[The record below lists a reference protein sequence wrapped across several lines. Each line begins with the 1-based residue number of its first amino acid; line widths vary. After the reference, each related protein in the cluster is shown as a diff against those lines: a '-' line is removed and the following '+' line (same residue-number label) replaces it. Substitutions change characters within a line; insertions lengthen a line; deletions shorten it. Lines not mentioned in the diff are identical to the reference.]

1 MRIERLSLDFFGLF
15 TDKALDF
22 GKAGQVSDGQVSDF
36 HLIYGSNESGKTTT
50 MEGYLRLLYGFP
62 HREPYGFQHQ
72 RQNLRVSGLLDIG
85 GETRLFTRLP
95 SRNGNLRG
103 DADTILPETAIASHL
118 GGLSLEDYRSLLC
131 LDDDTIEKGGEDI
144 ANARGDI
151 GRLLFSAAA
160 GVADLNAVLEQT
172 RAEASGIYKKRAS
185 TTRVAELKREL
196 GDVESAIRDMDV
208 SVHAWRK
215 LKDAL
220 QAARDEEANARA
232 ARDELRAEQ
241 ARVAAL
247 RRALPNL
254 GELDRLLDEIADYA
268 EYPDR
273 LDINPEE
280 LVTMMNERGQA
291 DGELRR
297 LKDSLD
303 KTEKTRAALVLDEE
317 RLALAERLDE
327 LDELRS
333 RMQTAVLDLPRRERA
348 HQEALADITR
358 IARELG
364 APQDCDVTKLVTSQ
378 AEIATLEDL
387 RDKMRDAAGARVTG
401 KQEISRLE
409 ARIAEAR
416 KAQQEL
422 RDAPPSRTGLMD
434 LLARFDAD
442 ALAPAVA
449 TATQAIASADAAL
462 HEAIDALAVGAC
474 DFTAL
479 PDCPVD
485 TSTAADLAERHA
497 DLTDKIARADD
508 RLEQLGEDIA
518 AMTAKITRL
527 ADSAG
532 VASDEEVQDARA
544 RRDELWQIHRDVLT
558 AESADCFV
566 PAMKQVDDIDAARLA
581 HAAELGELR
590 KIGQDLAEA
599 KARATKT
606 REQHDR
612 LAEQVKEI
620 ELQTEGFTT
629 NFDLPTLSPSAFSEW
644 VELHAKAK
652 AERRRRDMLAVQHRE
667 TLQQAERLRQELAP
681 LVALETPTFD
691 ATLSA
696 ARRLAESE
704 RAYLD
709 DVRAASDKTTSLN
722 DELDRRQREQIE
734 LDDLAEQA
742 TETWRAKV
750 QDLFGEILSPE
761 TLAASLGQLRD
772 LREHDAKRQQAERQV
787 STMQDD
793 QRQFSEAVAALGVRF
808 GIGECDP
815 LEMFRRL
822 QEVAEQAKADKSR
835 HEELGTKLDEDAKRR
850 AELDAKL
857 EDIDRTVAELGAVF
871 PKAVDAST
879 LNALRIAVGTA
890 QDVITKRG
898 RISEL
903 ERQILDDLSLRGIDD
918 ARALI
923 RKETASTLEGKA
935 RSLEADLNLA
945 EERLSSA
952 TVDRANAERDL
963 GAVTGSAEIA
973 ELVER
978 RATLQMQVEEAILD
992 YLQWDFGLRIAED
1005 AIRRYRDRHRSEM
1018 MATTEQAF
1026 AELTNGAYQ
1035 KLLTQPDG
1043 SSEILL
1049 AVDTSGTPKQIG
1061 DMSKGT
1067 RFQLYLALRAA
1078 AYEQMVT
1085 QGVQLPFFCD
1095 DVFETFDE
1103 DRTCAACRLMERIGR
1118 SGQAIYLTH
1127 HRHVVEIAKEVCD
1140 AQPVIHE
1147 I

>member
-1 MRIERLSLDFFGLF
+1 MRIERLSLDFFGHF
-15 TDKALDF
+15 IGKVLDF
-22 GKAGQVSDGQVSDF
+22 GKPGQASDF
-36 HLIYGSNESGKTTT
+36 HLIYGSNEAGKTTA
-50 MEGYLRLLYGFP
+50 MEGYLRLLYGFL

-95 SRNGNLRG
+95 SRTGNLRG
-103 DADTILPETAIASHL
+103 ETDATLPETAIASHL

-160 GVADLNAVLEQT
+160 GVADLNAVLEQA

-208 SVHAWRK
+208 SAHAWRK

-220 QAARDEEANARA
+220 QTARDEEANART

-241 ARVAAL
+241 ARIAAL

-254 GELDRLLDEIADYA
+254 GELDRLLGQIADYA

-291 DGELRR
+291 DAELQR

-303 KTEKTRAALVLDEE
+303 KTEKARTALVLDRE
-317 RLALAERLDE
+317 RLALAERLE
-327 LDELRS
+327 GLDELRS
-333 RMQTAVLDLPRRERA
+333 RMQTSVLDLPRRERA
-348 HQEALADITR
+348 LQEALADMTR
-358 IARELG
+358 IARDLG
-364 APQDCDVTKLVTSQ
+364 APEDCDVTRLVTSP
-378 AEIATLEDL
+378 AEIVTLEDL
-387 RDKMRDAAGARVTG
+387 RDKMREAAAAREIGEGEIAGFQTRTTQAEDAHQAL
-401 KQEISRLE
+401 LE
-409 ARIAEAR
+409 
-416 KAQQEL
+416 
-422 RDAPPSRTGLMD
+422 DPPARTGLMD
-434 LLARFDAD
+434 LLTRFDAD

-449 TATQAIASADAAL
+449 KATQAIASTDAAL
-462 HEAIDALAVGAC
+462 QDALDALTVSARN
-474 DFTAL
+474 FTEL

-485 TSTAADLAERHA
+485 SSTAADLAERYA
-497 DLTDKIARADD
+497 DQTQKIVRADD
-508 RLEQLGEDIA
+508 RLEQLEEDIA
-518 AMTAKITRL
+518 AMAAKITRL
-527 ADSAG
+527 ANSAG
-532 VASDEEVQDARA
+532 VESDEEAQDARA
-544 RRDELWQIHRDVLT
+544 RRDQLWQAHRDALT
-558 AESADCFV
+558 AESAGRFA
-566 PAMKQVDDIDAARLA
+566 PAMKRVDDIDAARLA
-581 HAAELGELR
+581 HATELGELR
-590 KIGQDLAEA
+590 KLGQDLAEA
-599 KARATKT
+599 EARATKT
-606 REQHDR
+606 REQRDR

-620 ELQTEGFTT
+620 EHQTEGFTT
-629 NFDLPTLSPSAFSEW
+629 KIDLPTLSPSAFSQW
-644 VELHAKAK
+644 VALHAKAK
-652 AERRRRDMLAVQHRE
+652 AEQRRRNMLAVQHQE
-667 TLQQAERLRQELAP
+667 TLQRAELLRQELVP
-681 LVALETPTFD
+681 LVELETPTFES
-691 ATLSA
+691 ALSA
-696 ARRLAESE
+696 ARRLAEAE
-704 RAYLD
+704 RVYLD
-709 DVRAASDKTTSLN
+709 DVRAASDKTTGLA

-761 TLAASLGQLRD
+761 TLAVSLGQLRD

-793 QRQFSEAVAALGVRF
+793 QRRFSEAVAALGVRF

-822 QEVAEQAKADKSR
+822 REIAAQAKADKSR
-835 HEELGTKLDEDAKRR
+835 HEELSTKLDEDASRR
-850 AELDAKL
+850 AELEAEL
-857 EDIDRTVAELGAVF
+857 EDIDRKVAELGAVF
-871 PKAVDAST
+871 PETVDTST
-879 LNALRIAVGTA
+879 LSALRIAVSTA
-890 QDVITKRG
+890 HDVITKRG
-898 RISEL
+898 KIAEL
-903 ERQILDDLSLRGIDD
+903 ERQILDDLSLRGIDE

-923 RKETASTLEGKA
+923 GEETAPALEAKA
-935 RSLEADLNLA
+935 QSLEADLEPA
-945 EERLSSA
+945 EERLSTA
-952 TVDRANAERDL
+952 TVTRANAERDFS
-963 GAVTGSAEIA
+963 AVTGSAEIA

-978 RATLQMQVEEAILD
+978 RATLHMQIEEAMLD
-992 YLQWDFGLRIAED
+992 YLERDFGLRIAKES
-1005 AIRRYRDRHRSEM
+1005 IRRYRDKHRSEM
-1018 MATTEQAF
+1018 MASTERAF
-1026 AELTNGAYQ
+1026 AELTNGAYK

-1043 SSEILL
+1043 ASEILL
-1049 AVDTSGTPKQIG
+1049 AVDASGTPKQIG

-1078 AYEQMVT
+1078 AYEQMVA

-1103 DRTCAACRLMERIGR
+1103 DRTRAACRLMERIGR

-1127 HRHVVEIAKEVCD
+1127 HHHVIEIAKDVCD
-1140 AQPVIHE
+1140 VPPVIHNL
-1147 I
+1147 

>member
-15 TDKALDF
+15 TGKVLDF
-22 GKAGQVSDGQVSDF
+22 GKAEQASDF
-36 HLIYGSNESGKTTT
+36 HLIYGSNEAGKTTM

-85 GETRLFTRLP
+85 QETRLFTRLP
-95 SRNGNLRG
+95 SRSGNLRG
-103 DADTILPETAIASHL
+103 EAETILPETAIASHL

-160 GVADLNAVLEQT
+160 GVADLNAVLEQA

-185 TTRVAELKREL
+185 STLVADLKREL

-208 SVHAWRK
+208 SAHAWRK

-241 ARVAAL
+241 AQIAAL

-254 GELDRLLDEIADYA
+254 GELDRLLDEVADFA

-273 LDINPEE
+273 IDINPEE
-280 LVTMMNERGQA
+280 LVKMMTERGQA
-291 DGELRR
+291 DAELRR

-303 KTEKTRAALVLDEE
+303 KTETARAALVLDEE

-348 HQEALADITR
+348 HQEALVDMTG
-358 IARELG
+358 IARDLG
-364 APQDCDVTKLVTSQ
+364 ALHDCDVTKLLTSQ
-378 AEIATLEDL
+378 AEITTLENL
-387 RDKMRDAAGARVTG
+387 RDKMREAAAARETG
-401 KQEISRLE
+401 EREIAGLLKRITQAEEAHQALLE
-409 ARIAEAR
+409 DPPARI
-416 KAQQEL
+416 
-422 RDAPPSRTGLMD
+422 GLMD
-434 LLARFDAD
+434 LLTRSDAD
-442 ALAPAVA
+442 GLAPAVA
-449 TATQAIASADAAL
+449 MATQAIASADVAL
-462 HEAIDALAVGAC
+462 QEALDALTVNSSH
-474 DFTAL
+474 FIEL

-485 TSTAADLAERHA
+485 PSTAADLAEGHA
-497 DLTDKIARADD
+497 DLTDKIVRAED
-508 RLEQLGEDIA
+508 RLEQLEEDIA
-518 AMTAKITRL
+518 GMAAKITGV
-527 ADSAG
+527 AESAG
-532 VASDEEVQDARA
+532 VATDEEAQDARA
-544 RRDELWQIHRDVLT
+544 QRDVLWQAHRDVLS
-558 AESADCFV
+558 AESADRFV
-566 PAMKQVDDIDAARLA
+566 PAMKRVDDIDAARLA
-581 HAAELGELR
+581 HATELGELR
-590 KIGQDLAEA
+590 KLGQDMAEA
-599 KARATKT
+599 EARANKT
-606 REQHDR
+606 REQRDR
-612 LAEQVKEI
+612 LAKQVNEI
-620 ELQTEGFTT
+620 ETQAEGFATEIG
-629 NFDLPTLSPSAFSEW
+629 LPALSPSAFSDW
-644 VELHAKAK
+644 VALHAKAK
-652 AERRRRDMLAVQHRE
+652 TERRRRDILTRQHRE
-667 TLQQAERLRQELAP
+667 TLDRAEQLRRELVP

-691 ATLSA
+691 AALSA
-696 ARRLAESE
+696 ARRLSEAE
-704 RAYLD
+704 RVYLD
-709 DVRAASDKTTSLN
+709 DVRAASDRTTDLN
-722 DELDRRQREQIE
+722 AELDRRQREQNE
-734 LDDLAEQA
+734 LEDHAEQA
-742 TETWRAKV
+742 SETWRTKV
-750 QDLFGEILSPE
+750 QDLFGEILSPDK
-761 TLAASLGQLRD
+761 LAAALGLLRE

-787 STMQDD
+787 SAMQDD
-793 QRQFSEAVAALGVRF
+793 QRRFSEAVETLGVRF
-808 GIGECDP
+808 GLGDCDP

-822 QEVAEQAKADKSR
+822 REIAEQAKADKSR
-835 HEELGTKLDEDAKRR
+835 HEELGAKLDEDAKRR
-850 AELDAKL
+850 AELEAEL

-871 PKAVDAST
+871 PKTVDTST
-879 LNALRIAVGTA
+879 LNALRIAVSTA

-898 RISEL
+898 EIAEL

-918 ARALI
+918 AHALI
-923 RKETASTLEGKA
+923 GKETASALEAKA
-935 RSLEADLNLA
+935 KSLETDLNLA
-945 EERLSSA
+945 EEKLSTA

-963 GAVTGSAEIA
+963 SAVTGSAEIA
-973 ELVER
+973 EIVER
-978 RATLQMQVEEAILD
+978 RATLQMQIEEAILE

-1005 AIRRYRDRHRSEM
+1005 AIRRYRDKHRSEM
-1018 MATTEQAF
+1018 MASTERAF
-1026 AELTNGAYQ
+1026 AEITNGAYE

-1049 AVDTSGTPKQIG
+1049 GVDTSGTPKQIG

-1085 QGVQLPFFCD
+1085 QGVQLPFFYD
-1095 DVFETFDE
+1095 DVFETFDK
-1103 DRTCAACRLMERIGR
+1103 DRTRAACRLMERIGR